1 MNVMIVGNV
10 RNPGMYTLSGGSSA
24 LSLINAAG
32 GIDESAH
39 ADQFS
44 IKGMAK

>member
-10 RNPGMYTLSGGSSA
+10 TNPGMYTLRWFS

-32 GIDESAH
+32 GINKMIIRLSNTSE
-39 ADQFS
+39 
-44 IKGMAK
+44 MAN